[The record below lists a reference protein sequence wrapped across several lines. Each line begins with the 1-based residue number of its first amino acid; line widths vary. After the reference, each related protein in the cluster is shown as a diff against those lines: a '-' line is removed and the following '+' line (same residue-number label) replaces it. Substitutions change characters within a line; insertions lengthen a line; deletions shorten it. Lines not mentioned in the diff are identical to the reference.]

1 MDEDE
6 INIIAYNYVGYIKL
20 KKDIVFPV
28 DGNKNDVIY
37 NQSGVNR
44 RVFSGYVS
52 FPEIEKNT
60 LFYMKAFLLTLTV
73 DIPCK
78 EEIHSLIKIFSYCE
92 NHSSLIEKLPLGL
105 KSNSKGLIF
114 NGLKEIIGDFYLLE
128 KIDDLFFYDGREE
141 SYNNFLKIINNLVG
155 YKI

>member
-20 KKDIVFPV
+20 KKDIIFPA
-28 DGNKNDVIY
+28 DDNKNDVIY

-52 FPEIEKNT
+52 FPEVKKNT

-78 EEIHSLIKIFSYCE
+78 E
-92 NHSSLIEKLPLGL
+92 
-105 KSNSKGLIF
+105 
-114 NGLKEIIGDFYLLE
+114 
-128 KIDDLFFYDGREE
+128 
-141 SYNNFLKIINNLVG
+141 
-155 YKI
+155 

>member
-1 MDEDE
+1 MNEDE
-6 INIIAYNYVGYIKL
+6 INITAYNYVGYIKL
-20 KKDIVFPV
+20 NKDIIFPA

-52 FPEIEKNT
+52 FPEVENNT

-78 EEIHSLIKIFSYCE
+78 EEIHSLIKIFSYCD
-92 NHSSLIEKLPLGL
+92 NHSSLIEKLSLGL

-114 NGLKEIIGDFYLLE
+114 NGLKEIIGDFYLFE

-141 SYNNFLKIINNLVG
+141 LYNNFFKND
-155 YKI
+155 K

>member
-6 INIIAYNYVGYIKL
+6 INIIACNYIGYIKL

-78 EEIHSLIKIFSYCE
+78 EEIHSLIKIFSYSE
-92 NHSSLIEKLPLGL
+92 NHSSLIERLSLGL
-105 KSNSKGLIF
+105 KSNSRGLVF

-141 SYNNFLKIINNLVG
+141 SYNNFFKN
-155 YKI
+155 YK

>member
-6 INIIAYNYVGYIKL
+6 INIIAYNYGGYIKL
-20 KKDIVFPV
+20 KKDIIFPA
-28 DGNKNDVIY
+28 DDNKNDVIY

-52 FPEIEKNT
+52 FPEVEKNT

-73 DIPCK
+73 DIPYK

-92 NHSSLIEKLPLGL
+92 NHSSLIEKLSLGL
-105 KSNSKGLIF
+105 KSNSKGLVF
-114 NGLKEIIGDFYLLE
+114 NGLKEVIGDFYLLE

-141 SYNNFLKIINNLVG
+141 LYNNFFKND
-155 YKI
+155 K

>member
-20 KKDIVFPV
+20 NKDIIFHAN
-28 DGNKNDVIY
+28 GNENDIIY

-92 NHSSLIEKLPLGL
+92 NHSSLIEKLSLGL
-105 KSNSKGLIF
+105 KSNSKGLVF
-114 NGLKEIIGDFYLLE
+114 NGLKEIIGDFYLFE

-141 SYNNFLKIINNLVG
+141 SYNIFFKD
-155 YKI
+155 K

>member
-20 KKDIVFPV
+20 KKYIIFPA
-28 DGNKNDVIY
+28 DDNKNDVIY

-44 RVFSGYVS
+44 RVFSGDVS
-52 FPEIEKNT
+52 FPEVEKNT

-92 NHSSLIEKLPLGL
+92 NHSSLIEKLSLGL
-105 KSNSKGLIF
+105 KSNSKGLVF
-114 NGLKEIIGDFYLLE
+114 NGLKEVIGDFYLLE

-141 SYNNFLKIINNLVG
+141 FYNNFFKND
-155 YKI
+155 K

>member
-1 MDEDE
+1 MNEDE

-20 KKDIVFPV
+20 YKDIIFPT
-28 DGNKNDVIY
+28 DGNENDVIY

-44 RVFSGYVS
+44 REFSGYIS
-52 FPEIEKNT
+52 FPEVENNT

-92 NHSSLIEKLPLGL
+92 NQSSLINKLSLGL

-114 NGLKEIIGDFYLLE
+114 NGLKEVIGDFYLFE

-141 SYNNFLKIINNLVG
+141 LYNNFFKND
-155 YKI
+155 K

>member
-6 INIIAYNYVGYIKL
+6 INIIAYSYVGYIKL
-20 KKDIVFPV
+20 NKDIIFPAG
-28 DGNKNDVIY
+28 GNKNDIIY

-52 FPEIEKNT
+52 FPEVEKNT

-92 NHSSLIEKLPLGL
+92 NHSLLIEKLSLGL
-105 KSNSKGLIF
+105 KSNSKGFVF
-114 NGLKEIIGDFYLLE
+114 NGLKERIGDFYLLE

-141 SYNNFLKIINNLVG
+141 SYNIFLKND
-155 YKI
+155 K

>member
-6 INIIAYNYVGYIKL
+6 INIIAYNYLGYIKL
-20 KKDIVFPV
+20 NKDITFPV
-28 DGNKNDVIY
+28 ERNKNDVIY

-44 RVFSGYVS
+44 RVFSGYIS
-52 FPEIEKNT
+52 FPEVEKNT

-78 EEIHSLIKIFSYCE
+78 EEIHSLIKIFSYCD
-92 NHSSLIEKLPLGL
+92 NHSSLIEKLSLGL
-105 KSNSKGLIF
+105 KSNSKVLIF
-114 NGLKEIIGDFYLLE
+114 NGLKEIIGDFYLFE

-141 SYNNFLKIINNLVG
+141 LYNNFFKND
-155 YKI
+155 K

>member
-1 MDEDE
+1 MNEDE

-20 KKDIVFPV
+20 YKDIIFPT
-28 DGNKNDVIY
+28 DRNENDVIY

-44 RVFSGYVS
+44 REFSGYIS
-52 FPEIEKNT
+52 FPEVENNT

-92 NHSSLIEKLPLGL
+92 NQSSLINKLSLGL
-105 KSNSKGLIF
+105 KSNSKGLVF
-114 NGLKEIIGDFYLLE
+114 NGLKEIIGDFYLFE

-141 SYNNFLKIINNLVG
+141 Y
-155 YKI
+155 YKKT

>member
-1 MDEDE
+1 MGEDE
-6 INIIAYNYVGYIKL
+6 INIIAYNYLGYIKL
-20 KKDIVFPV
+20 NKDITFPV
-28 DGNKNDVIY
+28 ERNKNDVIY

-44 RVFSGYVS
+44 RIFSGYVS
-52 FPEIEKNT
+52 FPKIEKNT

-92 NHSSLIEKLPLGL
+92 NHSLLIEKLSLGL
-105 KSNSKGLIF
+105 KYNSKGLVF
-114 NGLKEIIGDFYLLE
+114 NGLKEIIGDFYLFE

-141 SYNNFLKIINNLVG
+141 LYNNFFKND
-155 YKI
+155 K

>member
-6 INIIAYNYVGYIKL
+6 VNIIAYNYVGYIKL
-20 KKDIVFPV
+20 NKDIIFSA
-28 DGNKNDVIY
+28 DGNKNDIIY

-52 FPEIEKNT
+52 FPEVEKNT

-92 NHSSLIEKLPLGL
+92 SHSLLIEKLSLGL
-105 KSNSKGLIF
+105 QSNSKGFVF
-114 NGLKEIIGDFYLLE
+114 NGLKQIIGDFYLLE

-141 SYNNFLKIINNLVG
+141 SYNKFFKKL
-155 YKI
+155 

>member
-6 INIIAYNYVGYIKL
+6 ISIIAYNYVGYIKL
-20 KKDIVFPV
+20 KKDIIFPA
-28 DGNKNDVIY
+28 DDNKNDVIY

-52 FPEIEKNT
+52 FPEVEKNT

-92 NHSSLIEKLPLGL
+92 NHSSLIEKLLLGL
-105 KSNSKGLIF
+105 KSNSKGLVF
-114 NGLKEIIGDFYLLE
+114 NGALLHKPSIKSLFSNIIS
-128 KIDDLFFYDGREE
+128 K
-141 SYNNFLKIINNLVG
+141 
-155 YKI
+155 

>member
-20 KKDIVFPV
+20 NKDIIFPAG
-28 DGNKNDVIY
+28 GNKNDIIY

-44 RVFSGYVS
+44 RIFSGYVS
-52 FPEIEKNT
+52 FPEVEKNT
-60 LFYMKAFLLTLTV
+60 LFYMKAFLLNLTV

-92 NHSSLIEKLPLGL
+92 NHSLLIEKLSLGL
-105 KSNSKGLIF
+105 KSNSKVFIF

-128 KIDDLFFYDGREE
+128 KIDDLFFYNGREE
-141 SYNNFLKIINNLVG
+141 SYNNFFKN
-155 YKI
+155 YK

>member
-1 MDEDE
+1 MDGDE
-6 INIIAYNYVGYIKL
+6 INIIAYSYVGYIKL
-20 KKDIVFPV
+20 NKDIIFPAG
-28 DGNKNDVIY
+28 GNKNDIIY

-52 FPEIEKNT
+52 FPEVEKNT

-92 NHSSLIEKLPLGL
+92 NHSLLIEKLSLGL
-105 KSNSKGLIF
+105 KSNLKGFVF

-141 SYNNFLKIINNLVG
+141 SYNIFLKND
-155 YKI
+155 K

>member
-6 INIIAYNYVGYIKL
+6 INIIAYSYVGYIKL
-20 KKDIVFPV
+20 NKDIIFPA
-28 DGNKNDVIY
+28 DSNKNYIIY

-44 RVFSGYVS
+44 RIFSGYIS
-52 FPEIEKNT
+52 FPEVEKNT

-92 NHSSLIEKLPLGL
+92 NHSLLIEKLSLGL
-105 KSNSKGLIF
+105 KSNSKGFVF

-141 SYNNFLKIINNLVG
+141 SYNIF
-155 YKI
+155 

>member
-1 MDEDE
+1 M
-6 INIIAYNYVGYIKL
+6 
-20 KKDIVFPV
+20 

-52 FPEIEKNT
+52 FPEVKKNT

-92 NHSSLIEKLPLGL
+92 SHSLLIEKLSLGL
-105 KSNSKGLIF
+105 KSNSKDFVF

-141 SYNNFLKIINNLVG
+141 SYNNFFKND
-155 YKI
+155 K